1 MKKQCNVDVE
11 LIFTDKSCFRD
22 ESPKVNGYGG
32 DALQLARNGQKM
44 QMRTDGHVGIAF
56 YGELVCPCA
65 DCAQQLDA
73 KVSVGRIL

>member
-1 MKKQCNVDVE
+1 MLQLARNVEIIGFWCFLGKWGGFKKKVKKQCNVDVE

-44 QMRTDGHVGIAF
+44 MRGD
-56 YGELVCPCA
+56 
-65 DCAQQLDA
+65 
-73 KVSVGRIL
+73 